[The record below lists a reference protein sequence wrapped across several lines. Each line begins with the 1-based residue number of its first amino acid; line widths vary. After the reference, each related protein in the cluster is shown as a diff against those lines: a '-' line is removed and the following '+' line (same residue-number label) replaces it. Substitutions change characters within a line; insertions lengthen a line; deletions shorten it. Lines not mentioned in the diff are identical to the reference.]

1 VIGALAALW
10 ALGGG
15 LAQAEVGAGVG
26 VTESLDGALV
36 VWSAEAGVR
45 VYRGGGASGPSLTL
59 SWRSPAGKVTQAVV
73 WRGELYALVSLDPQP
88 PVIYRVGLADG
99 DTRAVLNVRWA
110 YTLTVDPRTGALVL
124 ANAGG
129 DLFVVQG
136 LIETD
141 RGLMMGLDQTRP
153 TSVDVLGTR
162 AHDLLWR
169 RDGRL
174 LASGPR
180 GLVIAELG
188 LGGDRRAKKARGALS
203 AQELHVA
210 EVCADRLVTLGLGGQ
225 ETSLTRWSLMHPA
238 APWPLH
244 LGAVALDEGALG
256 LIQLPEGVWVL
267 APGPLEPL
275 DDRLGDPDGQRFPG
289 VLIGASMP
297 ELGAWV
303 PAAGLTLH
311 HGDQRG
317 QLALVDEGLRLRVVR
332 PPEVSAACAAPP
344 WGPVGAAH
352 LLQLEAKVRSLAD
365 LVSRGDLPV
374 GLLEPGALDGI
385 SSTAWRKTVQE
396 LLPTA
401 SPTNP
406 LPILLS
412 RGFLERFDVPQS
424 DPMRAEVNARE
435 AEVNRETLQAL
446 IALFTAGTVISWAA
460 LSALRRIRMR
470 DRVLAAAWN
479 PFRQDS
485 PNNPERTPF
494 AANGLADDL
503 MRTLDL
509 NCAVVEGPQFSGKS
523 ALLRHVAWRLEREG
537 LGGRVVRLV
546 RLGLLGVPEAE
557 FWTRLGRAMVE
568 ALPDSPVAEELQEL
582 DTLDRGAV
590 EYLLD
595 ESLRD
600 DGPRLVLVLDDLDTL
615 GSYRSEAQRF
625 RGLLQVVPSH
635 RMAVLGAGVSIRKGF
650 AGADEESPWFNLFQV
665 RQLRNMSEAELLAY
679 LDSRLAHPFGYTPD
693 AVRRILSLSEGRPLQ
708 VWHLCFGAVEH
719 LLDERR
725 LELRV
730 EHVERARADLRASAG
745 GLARLDVTTLMGA
758 DGASEVWEQV
768 VRQIA
773 VARRRREDLL
783 ARVHSTRSVAV
794 VEKVAEADFFKQGEG
809 G

>member
-1 VIGALAALW
+1 MIGAFWAVGAAL
-10 ALGGG
+10 
-15 LAQAEVGAGVG
+15 AEVGTFEAQ
-26 VTESLDGALV
+26 DGALV
-36 VWSAEAGVR
+36 VWSGEAGVR
-45 VYRGGGASGPSLTL
+45 VYRAVGAEGRSLSL
-59 SWRSPAGKVTQAVV
+59 SWRSPAGKVVEAVI
-73 WRGELYALVSLDPQP
+73 WRGDLYALVSLDPEP
-88 PVIYRVGLADG
+88 PVIYRVALSDG
-99 DTRAVLNVRWA
+99 ETRAVINVRWA
-110 YTLTVDPRTGALVL
+110 HTLTVDPRSGALVI

-129 DLFVVQG
+129 DLFVAHG
-136 LIETD
+136 LAETR
-141 RGLMMGLDQTRP
+141 RGLMMGIDERDP
-153 TSVDVLGTR
+153 AAVDILGTR
-162 AHDLLWR
+162 ADDLLWR

-174 LASGPR
+174 LAAGPR
-180 GLVIAELG
+180 GLVVAELG
-188 LGGDRRAKKARGALS
+188 LDGDRRAKKARGVLP
-203 AQELHVA
+203 AQSLQVA
-210 EVCADRLVTLGLGGQ
+210 EVCADRLVTLGVHDD
-225 ETSLTRWSLMHPA
+225 ETRLTRWSLMHPA
-238 APWPLH
+238 APWPLP
-244 LGAVALDEGALG
+244 LGDVALDEGALG
-256 LIQLPEGVWVL
+256 LIPLPEGVWVL

-275 DDRLGDPDGQRFPG
+275 DARLGEPDGQRFPG

-303 PAAGLTLH
+303 PAAGHTLR
-311 HGDQRG
+311 HGAQRG
-317 QLALVDEGLRLRVVR
+317 LLVLVDDALRVRVVR

-344 WGPVGAAH
+344 WGPVAAAH
-352 LLQLEAKVRSLAD
+352 LLQLDAKARALAD
-365 LVSRGDLPV
+365 LVSRVDLPV
-374 GLLEPGALDGI
+374 GVVDAGELDRS
-385 SSTAWRKTVQE
+385 SSTAWRETVRE

-412 RGFLERFDVPQS
+412 RGFLERFDVPEG
-424 DPMRAEVNARE
+424 DPMRAEVETRE
-435 AEVNRETLQAL
+435 AEVNRATLQAL
-446 IALFTAGTVISWAA
+446 IALFTVGTALSWAA
-460 LSALRRIRMR
+460 LTALRRVRMR

-523 ALLRHVAWRLEREG
+523 ALLRHVAWRLEHEG
-537 LGGRVVRLV
+537 LGGRVVGVV

-568 ALPDSPVAEELQEL
+568 ALPESPVTEELREL

-595 ESLRD
+595 ESLSD

-679 LDSRLAHPFGYTPD
+679 LDSRLAHPFGYSPD
-693 AVRRILSLSEGRPLQ
+693 AARRILSLSEGRPLQ

-773 VARRRREDLL
+773 SARRRRDDLL
-783 ARVHSTRSVAV
+783 ARVHTTRSAAV
-794 VEKVAEADFFKQGEG
+794 VEKMAEADFFKQGDQKQSEG

>member
-1 VIGALAALW
+1 VIGAF
-10 ALGGG
+10 ALG
-15 LAQAEVGAGVG
+15 LAFGAEVGVVEAQ
-26 VTESLDGALV
+26 DGALV
-36 VWSAEAGVR
+36 VWSGEAGVR
-45 VYRGGGASGPSLTL
+45 VYRAVGDEGRALRL
-59 SWRSPAGKVTQAVV
+59 AWRSPAGEVTQAVI
-73 WRGELYALVSLDPQP
+73 WRGELYALVSLGSEP
-88 PVIYRVGLADG
+88 PVIYRVGLDDG
-99 DTRAVLNVRWA
+99 ETRAVLNVRWA
-110 YTLTVDPRTGALVL
+110 YMLAVDPRTGALVV

-136 LIETD
+136 VVETE
-141 RGLMMGLDQTRP
+141 RGLLMGLDPRRP
-153 TSVDVLGTR
+153 TAVDALGNR
-162 AHDLLWR
+162 AHALLWR

-174 LASGPR
+174 VASGPR
-180 GLVIAELG
+180 GLVISELG
-188 LGGDRRAKKARGALS
+188 LEGGERPMKAQGVLT

-210 EVCADRLVTLGLGGQ
+210 EVCDDRLVTLGFSG
-225 ETSLTRWSLMHPA
+225 EVTSLTRWSLMHPA

-244 LGAVALDEGALG
+244 LGAVTLDEGALG

-275 DDRLGDPDGQRFPG
+275 DARLGDPEGQRFPG

-303 PAAGLTLH
+303 PAAGLTLRQ
-311 HGDQRG
+311 GDQRG
-317 QLALVDEGLRLRVVR
+317 RLALVDEALRLRVLR
-332 PPEVSAACAAPP
+332 PPEVSVSCPAPP
-344 WGPVGAAH
+344 RGPVGAAH
-352 LLQLEAKVRSLAD
+352 LLQLETKVRALAD
-365 LVSRGDLPV
+365 LVSRVDLPV
-374 GLLEPGALDGI
+374 GLLDPGALDRT
-385 SSTAWRKTVQE
+385 SSAAWRATVRE

-424 DPMRAEVNARE
+424 DPMRAEVEARE

-446 IALFTAGTVISWAA
+446 IALFTAGTALSWAA
-460 LSALRRIRMR
+460 LTALRRVRMR

-503 MRTLDL
+503 LRTLDL

-582 DTLDRGAV
+582 DVLDRGAV

-693 AVRRILSLSEGRPLQ
+693 AARRILSLSEGRPLQ

-783 ARVHSTRSVAV
+783 ARVHATRTVTV
-794 VEKVAEADFFKQGEG
+794 VEKMAEADFFKQGEG

>member
-1 VIGALAALW
+1 MIVALW
-10 ALGGG
+10 ALG
-15 LAQAEVGAGVG
+15 LAWAEVGAF
-26 VTESLDGALV
+26 EAQDGALV
-36 VWSAEAGVR
+36 VWSGEEGVR
-45 VYRGGGASGPSLTL
+45 VYRAVGAEGRALVSR
-59 SWRSPAGKVTQAVV
+59 WRSPAGQVLQAVL

-88 PVIYRVGLADG
+88 PVIYRVRLDDG
-99 DTRAVLNVRWA
+99 ETRAVRDVRWA
-110 YTLTVDPRTGALVL
+110 HALTVDPRSGALL
-124 ANAGG
+124 IANAGG
-129 DLFVVQG
+129 DLFAVSG
-136 LIETD
+136 LFETKL
-141 RGLMMGLDQTRP
+141 GLMMGLSEREP
-153 TSVDVLGTR
+153 TAPNVLGTR
-162 AHDLLWR
+162 AQDLLWR

-174 LASGPR
+174 VAAGPR
-180 GLVIAELG
+180 GLVVAELG
-188 LGGDRRAKKARGALS
+188 LESDRRPQKARGVLPAERL
-203 AQELHVA
+203 QVA
-210 EVCADRLVTLGLGGQ
+210 EVCPDRLVTLGVHDG
-225 ETSLTRWSLMHPA
+225 EARLTRWSLMHLA
-238 APWPLH
+238 APWPLP
-244 LGAVALDEGALG
+244 LGGVALDEGAIG
-256 LIQLPEGVWVL
+256 LIPLPEGVWVL
-267 APGPLEPL
+267 APGPLMTL
-275 DDRLGDPDGQRFPG
+275 DARLGDPDGQRLPG

-297 ELGAWV
+297 ELGAWG
-303 PAAGLTLH
+303 PAAGLTLR
-311 HGDQRG
+311 HGAQRG
-317 QLALVDEGLRLRVVR
+317 MLALVDEALQVRVVR
-332 PPEVSAACAAPP
+332 PPEVSAACAPPP

-352 LLQLEAKVRSLAD
+352 LLQLEREVRALAD
-365 LVSRGDLPV
+365 LVSRVDLPV
-374 GLLEPGALDGI
+374 GLLDAEGLDRA
-385 SSTAWRKTVQE
+385 SSTSWRETVRE

-424 DPMRAEVNARE
+424 DPMRAEVEARE
-435 AEVNRETLQAL
+435 AEVNRATLQAL
-446 IALFTAGTVISWAA
+446 IALFTAGTALSWAA
-460 LSALRRIRMR
+460 LSALRRVRMR

-537 LGGRVVRLV
+537 LGGRVVKLV

-568 ALPDSPVAEELQEL
+568 ALPDSPVAEELREL

-679 LDSRLAHPFGYTPD
+679 LDSRLAHPYSYSPD
-693 AVRRILSLSEGRPLQ
+693 AARRILSLSEGRPLQ

-725 LELRV
+725 LELHV

-745 GLARLDVTTLMGA
+745 GLARLDVTTLLGA

-773 VARRRREDLL
+773 LARRRREDLL
-783 ARVHSTRSVAV
+783 ARVHTAAGAGV
-794 VEKVAEADFFKQGEG
+794 VKEKSAEADFFRQSEHKQGEG